1 MNRAASIIT
10 ALWLATGLLAA
21 CASPT
26 PTPTATPTPSPTPV
40 PTPTATPTPFPVP
53 TRIPLS
59 DLPPLTL
66 PADESPH
73 AYLVEW
79 WYFNA
84 HLTSEEQERFAL
96 HDVVFRIREPSS
108 GVAVHVRHIGLGSGT
123 AGYAATEI
131 FELAAPVETAPGDFE
146 LAVQGTLMAGVGGE
160 AYTLR
165 AEADGYAYDLSLRAT
180 TEPLLHQGGLVD
192 FDKAG
197 VTYYYTRP
205 RLALSG
211 TLTLPNG
218 STTSV
223 TGTAW
228 LDKQWGDFQPVA
240 VEWDWASIQLDDGTD
255 LMLSSLYEREGPLIE
270 RYATLRRTGQPQRTL
285 LADEFSFT
293 PGEPV
298 WRSPVTDTAYRT
310 HWEVVVPDEGITLL
324 LRPLEEESEYRSETV
339 GVTYWEAGVEAV
351 DPSGEVVGQGFVEL
365 NWARGRER

>member
-1 MNRAASIIT
+1 MNRAARVIT
-10 ALWLATGLLAA
+10 SFGLATGLIAA

-26 PTPTATPTPSPTPV
+26 PTPTPTATPV
-40 PTPTATPTPFPVP
+40 PTPTPTATATPFPLP
-53 TRIPLS
+53 TPVPLS
-59 DLPPLTL
+59 ELPLLTL

-84 HLTSEEQERFAL
+84 HLTSEEQDRYAL

-108 GVAVHVRHIGLGSGT
+108 GVAAHVRHIGLSGGA
-123 AGYAATEI
+123 AGYAHEEL
-131 FELAAPVETAPGDFE
+131 FEVAAPAETASGDFE
-146 LAVQGTLMAGVGGE
+146 LAVQGSLMAGAGGE
-160 AYTLR
+160 TYTLR
-165 AEADGYAYDLSLRAT
+165 AEAGGYAYDLSLRTT

-192 FDKAG
+192 FDYAG

-211 TLTLPNG
+211 TLMLPDG
-218 STTSV
+218 STTGV
-223 TGTAW
+223 TGLAW

-240 VEWDWASIQLDDGTD
+240 VEWDWASVQLDDGTD
-255 LMLSSLYEREGPLIE
+255 LMISSLYEREGALIE
-270 RYATLRRTGQPQRTL
+270 RYATLRRPGRPARTL
-285 LADEFSFT
+285 LADEVSFT

-310 HWEVVVPDEGITLL
+310 HWNVEAPDEGLSL
-324 LRPLEEESEYRSETV
+324 VLRPLEEESEYRSETI
-339 GVTYWEAGVEAV
+339 GVTYWEAGVDV
-351 DPSGEVVGQGFVEL
+351 LDPSGAVVGQGFVEL

>member
-1 MNRAASIIT
+1 MDRAARAIT
-10 ALWLATGLLAA
+10 SLGLAAGLLAA

-26 PTPTATPTPSPTPV
+26 PTPTPTPTPVPA
-40 PTPTATPTPFPVP
+40 PTPTATPTPFPIP
-53 TRIPLS
+53 TFVPLS
-59 DLPPLTL
+59 QLPPLTL

-73 AYLVEW
+73 AFLVEW

-84 HLTSEEQERFAL
+84 HFTSEKQDRYAL

-108 GVAVHVRHIGLGSGT
+108 GVAAHVRHIGLGGG
-123 AGYAATEI
+123 AEGYAHTET
-131 FELAAPVETAPGDFE
+131 FEVAAPVDAAPGDFE
-146 LAVQGTLMAGVGGE
+146 LTVQDTLMAGVGGE
-160 AYTLR
+160 SYTLR
-165 AEADGYAYDLSLRAT
+165 AEAGGYAYDLTLSAT

-192 FDKAG
+192 FDYAG

-211 TLTLPNG
+211 TLTLPDG

-223 TGTAW
+223 EGMAW

-255 LMLSSLYEREGPLIE
+255 LMVSSLYEREGPLIE
-270 RYATLRRTGQPQRTL
+270 RYATLRRPGQPQRTL
-285 LADEFSFT
+285 LEDEVSFT

-298 WRSPVTDTAYRT
+298 WRSPVTGTVYRT
-310 HWEVVVPDEGITLL
+310 HWNVEVPSEALSL
-324 LRPLEEESEYRSETV
+324 MLRPLEVESEYRSGTI
-339 GVTYWEAGVEAV
+339 GVTYWEAGVDV
-351 DPSGEVVGQGFVEL
+351 LDPAGEVVGQGFVEL